1 MARVHRVQKVQRVQ
15 RVEVDG
21 ASPRGLWPPDGGRLC
36 SLRSG
41 GDSACGA
48 EGGGGGSAADLKKG
62 RGWRRRLCRKV
73 TFASGGRRLRPLL
86 RDISG
91 IAKARQRK

>member
-1 MARVHRVQKVQRVQ
+1 MAWVQRVHRVQRVQ

-48 EGGGGGSAADLKKG
+48 EGGGGGCAAILKVSVTG
-62 RGWRRRLCRKV
+62 FAFLCHM
-73 TFASGGRRLRPLL
+73 L
-86 RDISG
+86 
-91 IAKARQRK
+91 